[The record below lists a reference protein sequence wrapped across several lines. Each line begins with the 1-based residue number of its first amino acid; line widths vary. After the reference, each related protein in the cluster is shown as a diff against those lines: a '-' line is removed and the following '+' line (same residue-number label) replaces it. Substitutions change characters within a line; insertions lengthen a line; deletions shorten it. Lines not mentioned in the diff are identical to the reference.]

1 MSAIKKFFQKRK
13 LDIKFKKAGGGHALN
28 EEPKASRPSGSRG
41 YQAGQA
47 TSPRGPGEEARRAAE
62 AALARQTSHEKD
74 RQADSTMA
82 AKARMRRELEAE
94 RKKQSE
100 AEALAQRYRDPIEEV
115 VQDGAPMAAILFK
128 CPDIGEMVLPKDEME
143 AYIHEFLLNQLAE
156 EPEMSSALMIH
167 TLNKDKEQ
175 VKVCVDTLC
184 KYIDNIA
191 ANPTEE
197 KFRKV
202 RLSNKAFKER
212 VAALKGTEEFMQATG
227 FQMKM
232 LPFEDHEEN
241 FYVMEE
247 ETAKDVERLKSIKEV
262 LLAAEQIKPQL
273 DRALKIFHPS
283 QLASKFTIP
292 NEFYTVS
299 PDDLK
304 KEQQQRQE
312 AVEKMGMLRTK
323 AMRERD
329 EKRELRKY
337 RYALMRIRLPD
348 GILLQGT
355 FKANEKLSAVFD
367 FIRENLTNDWMP
379 FTLCMQT
386 GQKLTEMDKTLA
398 ELGLTPAAV
407 VNLEWDKSIMA
418 DVAAQQG
425 ASSQASILKPEIMAL
440 IQDVN

>member
-62 AALARQTSHEKD
+62 AALARQTSREKD
-74 RQADSTMA
+74 RQADPTMA

-191 ANPTEE
+191 VNPTEE

-262 LLAAEQIKPQL
+262 LLAAKIG
-273 DRALKIFHPS
+273 RAH
-283 QLASKFTIP
+283 
-292 NEFYTVS
+292 V
-299 PDDLK
+299 
-304 KEQQQRQE
+304 
-312 AVEKMGMLRTK
+312 
-323 AMRERD
+323 
-329 EKRELRKY
+329 
-337 RYALMRIRLPD
+337 
-348 GILLQGT
+348 
-355 FKANEKLSAVFD
+355 
-367 FIRENLTNDWMP
+367 
-379 FTLCMQT
+379 
-386 GQKLTEMDKTLA
+386 
-398 ELGLTPAAV
+398 
-407 VNLEWDKSIMA
+407 
-418 DVAAQQG
+418 
-425 ASSQASILKPEIMAL
+425 
-440 IQDVN
+440 